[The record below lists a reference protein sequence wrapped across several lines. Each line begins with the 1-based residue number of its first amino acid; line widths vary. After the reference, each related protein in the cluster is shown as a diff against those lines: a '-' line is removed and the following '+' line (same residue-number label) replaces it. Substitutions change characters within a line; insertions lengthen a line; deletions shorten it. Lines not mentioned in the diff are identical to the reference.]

1 MNPFPAEQTPS
12 SSSEQTTAAHN
23 TSLPEISASQTSA
36 SAASVPD
43 VFTPNASV
51 PDAAASDAAASGAA
65 ASDAVVVQRPA
76 LWRQVLD
83 SLAFALSA
91 ILSPYL
97 VIPFGTVGIV
107 ATQARGR
114 RDFVLWTFLSV
125 FFSTIV
131 PALYVLVQIV
141 RGKITDVHVM
151 EREQR
156 GGPFLVAVVSVAV
169 GAFVLRAI
177 GAPAVVWGIGLVLLV
192 NGLVLSW
199 ITKFWKISMH
209 VSVLT
214 SVVIACIILIP
225 KVSFWSLAWMIP
237 ALMWARAMR
246 GRHSPWQGIGG
257 FLVSGALTLGV
268 FAFVKLWPMVEGA
281 VHRLLVHGH

>member
-1 MNPFPAEQTPS
+1 MNPSPAEQTPS
-12 SSSEQTTAAHN
+12 PDAEPAAVTPDASS
-23 TSLPEISASQTSA
+23 PSASNQE
-36 SAASVPD
+36 
-43 VFTPNASV
+43 
-51 PDAAASDAAASGAA
+51 SGV
-65 ASDAVVVQRPA
+65 AVRRPGF
-76 LWRQVLD
+76 WRHLLD

-107 ATQARGR
+107 ATRASGR
-114 RDFVLWTFLSV
+114 HDFVLWTFLSI

-131 PALYVLVQIV
+131 PALYVVIQIM

-156 GGPFLVAVVSVAV
+156 GGPFLVAVISVAI
-169 GAFVLRAI
+169 GAFALKTI

-192 NGLVLSW
+192 NGLVLLW

-214 SVVIACIILIP
+214 SVVIASIILIP
-225 KVSFWSLAWMIP
+225 SVSIWSLVWMIP
-237 ALMWARAMR
+237 ALMWARATR
-246 GRHSPWQGIGG
+246 GRHSPWQGVAGC
-257 FLVSGALTLGV
+257 LVSGALTFGV
-268 FAFVKLWPMVEGA
+268 FAAVRLWPMVQVA
-281 VHRLLVHGH
+281 VQRVLTHGH

>member
-23 TSLPEISASQTSA
+23 TSLPEISTPQTSA
-36 SAASVPD
+36 AAASVPD
-43 VFTPNASV
+43 ASV
-51 PDAAASDAAASGAA
+51 PDAAASDAA

-225 KVSFWSLAWMIP
+225 KVNFWSLAWMIP

>member
-1 MNPFPAEQTPS
+1 MNTLPSEQTPS
-12 SSSEQTTAAHN
+12 PEPEQTALARDAF
-23 TSLPEISASQTSA
+23 SPESPSPEAG
-36 SAASVPD
+36 V
-43 VFTPNASV
+43 
-51 PDAAASDAAASGAA
+51 
-65 ASDAVVVQRPA
+65 AVRRPT
-76 LWRQVLD
+76 LGRRLLD
-83 SLAFALSA
+83 STAFALSA

-107 ATQARGR
+107 ATRASGR
-114 RDFVLWTFLSV
+114 NDFVLWTFLSV

-131 PALYVLVQIV
+131 PALYVVFQIM

-156 GGPFLVAVVSVAV
+156 GGPFLVAVISVAL

-199 ITKFWKISMH
+199 ITNFWKISMH

-214 SVVIACIILIP
+214 SVVIASIILIP
-225 KVSFWSLAWMIP
+225 DVSFWSLVWMIP

-246 GRHSPWQGIGG
+246 GRHSPWQGVAGC
-257 FLVSGALTLGV
+257 LVSGALTFGV
-268 FAFVKLWPMVEGA
+268 FAAVRLWPMVEGA
-281 VHRLLVHGH
+281 VQRVATRGH